1 MKKGL
6 KALLAAVLL
15 LGAGF
20 VVYKGFTKETEDGGL
35 PPDIEA
41 ITRSAAARFEK
52 NGSPERTVLVESQ
65 ILALSWTFSSLRLE
79 ESDIPVGEW
88 IYRITFDPAP
98 AVKNAGEKVVLTGE
112 ESLSIN
118 GRLYS
123 TPEEVPFEQVVEVFD
138 GKFEYFSAA

>member
-1 MKKGL
+1 M
-6 KALLAAVLL
+6 
-15 LGAGF
+15 
-20 VVYKGFTKETEDGGL
+20 D
-35 PPDIEA
+35 
-41 ITRSAAARFEK
+41 
-52 NGSPERTVLVESQ
+52 
-65 ILALSWTFSSLRLE
+65 LRLA
-79 ESDIPVGEW
+79 PPCGERHPR
-88 IYRITFDPAP
+88 YRLTFDPAP